1 MSMSPQDYAELA
13 EHSYDRKGDM
23 RSLVNK
29 EVVLEGVTYK
39 IIEHVDNRSNGYQ
52 GTIYQR
58 VDSGEII
65 VAHRGTEFERER
77 WNDLVK
83 TDGSMVL
90 SRLNP
95 QAEDAI
101 ALTARARA
109 LAADPHNFDNY
120 GHVPEVTVT
129 GHSLGGTLAQIT
141 AHHFDLRGETFNAY
155 GAVSLNYRIPEGGN
169 LIINHVTAADLVSSA
184 SPHYGQVRE
193 YAMPQEV
200 EMLRDKGYANDDS
213 RLFDLRNKLGAAIDG
228 LGSHDM
234 HYFLNKNGD
243 GRPDRSV
250 LSDPSTRE
258 RAQQYAPMI
267 EKYREDVQEMRRNLA
282 MGLRGPS
289 GLIRDGIEHLRGP
302 LEPGEPASRERD
314 AAPTHGKTAGLPDS
328 LGDLRNRV
336 AEAFSENN
344 IAIPAD
350 RLDRVTAAVALDMQ
364 RLGLTRV
371 DKVFVTADPS
381 GNLGVES
388 GVGVQQGMY
397 PLLLRSQTPGD
408 AIPPL
413 EDSLRHLAQ
422 SDQAQRNEQ
431 QRVAQLVMV

>member
-1 MSMSPQDYAELA
+1 MSMTSQDYAELA
-13 EHSYDRKGDM
+13 EHSYDRKSNM
-23 RSLVNK
+23 RDLVNK
-29 EVVLEGVTYK
+29 EVVLDGVAYK
-39 IIEHVDNRSNGYQ
+39 VLEYVDNPRNGYQ
-52 GTIYQR
+52 GTVYQR
-58 VDSGEII
+58 VDSGEIV

-77 WNDLVK
+77 WNDLLK
-83 TDGSMVL
+83 TDGAMVL
-90 SRLNP
+90 GRINP

-101 ALTARARA
+101 ALTRWARVYAEREA
-109 LAADPHNFDNY
+109 MQPGGSAS
-120 GHVPEVTVT
+120 EVTVT

-169 LIINHVTAADLVSSA
+169 RIINHVTAADLVSSA

-193 YAMPQEV
+193 YAMSQEIG
-200 EMLRDKGYANDDS
+200 MLQDKGYANNDS

-228 LGSHDM
+228 IGSHDM

-250 LSDPSTRE
+250 LSDPGARE

-282 MGLRGPS
+282 MGLRGPG

-314 AAPTHGKTAGLPDS
+314 VAPAQGKTAGLPDS
-328 LGDLRNRV
+328 LGALRNRV

-364 RLGLTRV
+364 RLGLTHV
-371 DKVFVTADPS
+371 DKVFVTPDPT

-388 GVGVQQGMY
+388 GVGVQQGKY

-422 SDQAQRNEQ
+422 SDQIQRNELQ
-431 QRVAQLVMV
+431 QVAQPVMV